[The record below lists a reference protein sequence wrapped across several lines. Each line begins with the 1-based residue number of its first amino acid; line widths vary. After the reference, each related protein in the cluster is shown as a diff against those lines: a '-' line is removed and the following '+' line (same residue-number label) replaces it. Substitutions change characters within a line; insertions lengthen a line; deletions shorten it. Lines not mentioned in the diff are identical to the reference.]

1 MEESV
6 AQWDERYDGG
16 GIARRDE
23 RFNGG
28 IDDVERPTQQITP
41 MEVYQSFGMHRPMR
55 TRIRWSV
62 ECLIRSLDQI
72 LESATSSSACNGGN
86 NKAEME
92 CHPLGMFRLGD
103 TFVREAIPSAIRA
116 AREIR
121 KGFGKKSAR
130 GGSEDDDSD
139 KIEGGG

>member
-1 MEESV
+1 M
-6 AQWDERYDGG
+6 
-16 GIARRDE
+16 ARRDE

-28 IDDVERPTQQITP
+28 IDDVERRTQQITP
-41 MEVYQSFGMHRPMR
+41 MEVDQSFRMHRPMR
-55 TRIRWSV
+55 TIRWSV

-72 LESATSSSACNGGN
+72 LESATSSSACDGGN
-86 NKAEME
+86 DNVEME
-92 CHPLGMFRLGD
+92 CHPLGMFRLTSGAWLGD

>member
-1 MEESV
+1 M
-6 AQWDERYDGG
+6 
-16 GIARRDE
+16 
-23 RFNGG
+23 
-28 IDDVERPTQQITP
+28 
-41 MEVYQSFGMHRPMR
+41 
-55 TRIRWSV
+55 
-62 ECLIRSLDQI
+62 
-72 LESATSSSACNGGN
+72 
-86 NKAEME
+86 
-92 CHPLGMFRLGD
+92 GMFRLTSGAWLGD

>member
-1 MEESV
+1 MRSLENNKQVLESV
-6 AQWDERYDGG
+6 
-16 GIARRDE
+16 
-23 RFNGG
+23 
-28 IDDVERPTQQITP
+28 
-41 MEVYQSFGMHRPMR
+41 
-55 TRIRWSV
+55 
-62 ECLIRSLDQI
+62 
-72 LESATSSSACNGGN
+72 TSSSASDGN
-86 NKAEME
+86 NDNAEME
-92 CHPLGMFRLGD
+92 RHPSGMFGLISGACLGD

>member
-1 MEESV
+1 MEGVWS
-6 AQWDERYDGG
+6 DGTS
-16 GIARRDE
+16 DSME
-23 RFNGG
+23 DGG
-28 IDDVERPTQQITP
+28 IDDVERRTQQITP

-72 LESATSSSACNGGN
+72 LESATSLSACDGGN
-86 NKAEME
+86 NNAEME
-92 CHPLGMFRLGD
+92 CYPLGMFRLGD
-103 TFVREAIPSAIRA
+103 TFVWEAIPSAIRA

-121 KGFGKKSAR
+121 KGFDKKSAR

-139 KIEGGG
+139 NIEGEG